1 MPLGPVASDGQAGAP
16 GGALRRRF
24 GLPRSFRLRRSPLI
38 RAVQDAGRRRSGER
52 LVVLVAPSVEGP
64 RFALAVSR
72 KVGGA
77 VTRNRVK
84 RRLRTSMR
92 HLRSELAAVDVVIVA
107 RSAAATASSR
117 QLDAELRTLLGRLD
131 ALRGDDARRSD

>member
-1 MPLGPVASDGQAGAP
+1 ML
-16 GGALRRRF
+16 AL
-24 GLPRSFRLRRSPLI
+24 PSP
-38 RAVQDAGRRRSGER
+38 
-52 LVVLVAPSVEGP
+52 EGP

-84 RRLRTSMR
+84 RRLRESLR
-92 HLRSELAAVDVVIVA
+92 HLRAELGAVDVVIVA
-107 RSAAATASSR
+107 RSAAATASSV

-131 ALRGDDARRSD
+131 ALRGDAARRSD